1 MREIEISP
9 GIVAHASG
17 GLFVRQLRT
26 LLVADVHMGYG
37 WAQRRRGQLGPVQDA
52 GVHEKLQGL
61 IHELNPE
68 VLVFLGDVV
77 HAPNP
82 SPGERK
88 MVEQT
93 LTALAPLVEIVVVR
107 GNHDRAFARDY
118 GNLGIRVAESWQGAG
133 LIAMH
138 GDRLPNGHLADR
150 LVIGHLHPAFAVRD
164 DAGHTRRIPAFLV
177 GKDACV
183 LPAFSPLAAGFDV
196 SEGLPLEIKA
206 LCGTGGI
213 TVIVATGK
221 RVVKLPTLL

>member
-9 GIVAHASG
+9 GILAHASG
-17 GLFVRQLRT
+17 TLIVRELQT

-52 GVHEKLQGL
+52 GVNEKLQAL
-61 IHELNPE
+61 IGELSPE

-82 SPGERK
+82 SPEERT

-93 LTALAPLVEIVVVR
+93 LRALAPRVEIVAVR

-118 GNLGIRVAESWQGAG
+118 ASLGIRVTESWQGAG

-138 GDRLPNGHLADR
+138 GDRLPQGHAPHR
-150 LVIGHLHPAFAVRD
+150 G
-164 DAGHTRRIPAFLV
+164 G
-177 GKDACV
+177 
-183 LPAFSPLAAGFDV
+183 
-196 SEGLPLEIKA
+196 EG
-206 LCGTGGI
+206 
-213 TVIVATGK
+213 
-221 RVVKLPTLL
+221 